1 MQYLAGKSP
10 EPLDVCQNIEFG
22 LKAEYEAN
30 PALTD
35 VVCMHALDNAKVAVK
50 KKLGYAKNEN
60 VTDLEEAQGIIDW
73 CVAIGVERINDDLTL
88 KEYLKRIEKVKKS
101 VRRHSVY
108 GKRSYYEFI
117 RKFIV

>member
-1 MQYLAGKSP
+1 MGF
-10 EPLDVCQNIEFG
+10 EDDEHLDVCQNIEFG

-35 VVCMHALDNAKVAVK
+35 VVCMYALDNAKVAVK

-60 VTDLEEAQGIIDW
+60 VTDLEEVQGIIDW
-73 CVAIGVERINDDLTL
+73 CVAIGVERINEDLTL

-117 RKFIV
+117 RQFIG